1 MNPTWIN
8 PFTLSCK
15 TGFRIFFSGL
25 ALVGLFGCGGGS
37 SNVESGVN
45 PIGPPFTPYVSTINP
60 GAYLGAVNGKDWIT
74 VLLPT
79 EPAVNGVTRYFALH
93 YNATDP
99 DIYSGSGRIAGVNAT
114 TLSQVALFPDNA
126 KPLRIGTGI
135 FTSLSATVMRTTLNF
150 PAAGTEIDK
159 SLSFDLSPPTD
170 YNFTLPASLASVQGA
185 WTGRWSYS
193 VGAVDS
199 FTLNVSAQG
208 DVTSNMA
215 FQQDCRLSQGRLA
228 PNFDGI
234 NLYSFSVT
242 FPNAT
247 VCTSFGGQSLT
258 GAAFVTTSPVA
269 GKTQRL
275 YLVGTT
281 SDGRGIS
288 FKADR

>member
-37 SNVESGVN
+37 SNVETGVN

-135 FTSLSATVMRTTLNF
+135 FTSLSATVMRTTLSF

-170 YNFTLPASLASVQGA
+170 YNFTLPANLTSVQGA

-193 VGAVDS
+193 VGAVDN

-215 FQQDCRLSQGRLA
+215 FQQDCRLSLGRLA

-258 GAAFVTTSPVA
+258 GAAFVTPSPLA

-275 YLVGTT
+275 YLVGIT

>member
-15 TGFRIFFSGL
+15 TRFRIFFSGL
-25 ALVGLFGCGGGS
+25 ALLGLFGCGGGS
-37 SNVESGVN
+37 SSVETGVN
-45 PIGPPFTPYVSTINP
+45 PIGPPITPYVSTINP

-79 EPAVNGVTRYFALH
+79 EPAVNGITRYFALH

-193 VGAVDS
+193 VGAVDN

-275 YLVGTT
+275 YLVGIT